1 MKKFNLIS
9 FTGIIFAMGMA
20 TTFGQAS
27 AAVIYQSASTGP
39 ADCSAGGAFLDN
51 TQFLG
56 ARFSLGSATTL
67 TGVGGRVCGSSAAD
81 DFFAAILPLT
91 GPGALPG
98 FDPLDLI
105 SNALASATFVPG
117 DAGSDVTIP
126 FSITLGPGN
135 YALVFGAG
143 LLGTSGFGWMPDTNT
158 DLPGASYFLAGVDSS
173 GGTSSWNDGGP
184 TNTRFFVTADASTN
198 PIPEPATALLVLLGI
213 GMTAWGRRGRH
224 PV

>member
-1 MKKFNLIS
+1 MKKFNLIA

-20 TTFGQAS
+20 TTFGQAF
-27 AAVIYQSASTGP
+27 AAVIYQSASPGP
-39 ADCSAGGAFLDN
+39 ADCTAGGSTLDN

-56 ARFSLGSATTL
+56 ARFNLGSTTTL

-98 FDPLDLI
+98 FDPLDLV

-117 DAGSDVTIP
+117 DGGNDVTIP
-126 FSITLGPGN
+126 FSLTLGPGN

-143 LLGTSGFGWMPDTNT
+143 LLGTSGFGWMPETNT
-158 DLPGASYFLAGVDSS
+158 DLPGASYFFAGVDSG
-173 GGTSSWNDGGP
+173 GGTSSWNEGDF
-184 TNTRFFVTADASTN
+184 TNTRFFVMADASTN

-213 GMTAWGRRGRH
+213 GMTTWSRRGRP

>member
-1 MKKFNLIS
+1 MKNSNLRS
-9 FTGIIFAMGMA
+9 FAGIIFAMGMA

-27 AAVIYQSASTGP
+27 AAVIYQSASPGP
-39 ADCSAGGAFLDN
+39 TDCSAGGSILDN

-56 ARFSLGSATTL
+56 ARFSLGSTTTL

-81 DFFAAILPLT
+81 DFFAAILPLSS
-91 GPGALPG
+91 PGALPG

-117 DAGSDVTIP
+117 DGGDDLTIP
-126 FSITLGPGN
+126 FSLTLGPGN

-143 LLGTSGFGWMPDTNT
+143 LLGTNGFGWMPETNT
-158 DLPGASYFLAGVDSS
+158 DLPGASYFFAGVDSG
-173 GGTSSWNDGGP
+173 GGTNSWNEGDF
-184 TNTRFFVTADASTN
+184 TNTRFFVTADASSN

-213 GMTAWGRRGRH
+213 GMAAWGRRGLH